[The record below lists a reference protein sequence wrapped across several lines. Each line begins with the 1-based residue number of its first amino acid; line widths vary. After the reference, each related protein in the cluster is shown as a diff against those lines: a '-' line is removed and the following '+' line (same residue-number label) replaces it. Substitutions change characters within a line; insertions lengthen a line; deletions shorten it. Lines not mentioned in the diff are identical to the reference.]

1 MPLLC
6 HTGKHDGFC
15 DACAMHHATL
25 LSSTPLSVWIGF
37 VWQSAVL
44 RFEYKRKGN
53 RIIVCFLSL
62 SASPQRVDFA
72 ISKYERAGKMP
83 PGNYRYLQLGLE

>member
-1 MPLLC
+1 MAFVMPVQCTVRLC
-6 HTGKHDGFC
+6 SVLRH
-15 DACAMHHATL
+15 
-25 LSSTPLSVWIGF
+25 SVWIGF

-44 RFEYKRKGN
+44 RFECKRKGN
-53 RIIVCFLSL
+53 RIIVCFLSS

-83 PGNYRYLQLGLE
+83 PGNHRYLQLGLE

>member
-1 MPLLC
+1 MMVFVMPVQ
-6 HTGKHDGFC
+6 
-15 DACAMHHATL
+15 CAMRLCPVLH
-25 LSSTPLSVWIGF
+25 LSVWIGF
-37 VWQSAVL
+37 VWQSVVL
-44 RFEYKRKGN
+44 TFEYKRKGN

-72 ISKYERAGKMP
+72 ISRYERAGKMP